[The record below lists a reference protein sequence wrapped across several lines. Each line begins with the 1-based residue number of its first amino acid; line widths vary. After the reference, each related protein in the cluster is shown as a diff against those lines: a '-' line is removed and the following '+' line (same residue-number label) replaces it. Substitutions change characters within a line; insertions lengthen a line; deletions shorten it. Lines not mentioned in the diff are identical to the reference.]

1 MSRKTFIESRGAT
14 CNNWNWSWSFI
25 NESKRFIIFGAW
37 DRLTKGRNAMIFSE
51 DWKLT
56 AQNQKSKG
64 YSQSRE
70 HIRLIEEE
78 GYRLMTF
85 PMEPTEDSWQDGAT
99 AKIKRFT
106 PVLTEKTLTR
116 IGAVWYAADP
126 DATISLAEEL
136 ATPEKY
142 PEGARCSVTI
152 NAYERN
158 PKARAACIAHHG
170 HLCAACGFDFAA
182 VYGAFGKDF
191 IHVHHIKPI
200 GKIGKQYEVD
210 PKADLIPVCPN
221 CHAMI
226 HRTEPALTVTQLRE
240 HIQEMKKITV
250 SETVSENTEK

>member
-1 MSRKTFIESRGAT
+1 MNRREFIESQGAT
-14 CNNWNWSWSFI
+14 CKNWQYDWSFI
-25 NESKRFIIFGAW
+25 NQSKKLVIFGAF
-37 DRLTKGRNAMIFSE
+37 DHNLDGKDVVILSE
-51 DWKLT
+51 DWKV
-56 AQNQKSKG
+56 NRRGHKSKG
-64 YSQSRE
+64 YNHSLE
-70 HIRLIEEE
+70 HVRLIEKE

-85 PMEPTEDSWQDGAT
+85 PMKSAERADRTV
-99 AKIKRFT
+99 KITSIT
-106 PVLTEKTLTR
+106 PELTEKKLEKR
-116 IGAVWYAADP
+116 GRDWYAIDL
-126 DATISLAEEL
+126 DAANSVRLAEEL
-136 ATPEKY
+136 SNPEKY
-142 PEGARCSVTI
+142 SEGTRVSVTI